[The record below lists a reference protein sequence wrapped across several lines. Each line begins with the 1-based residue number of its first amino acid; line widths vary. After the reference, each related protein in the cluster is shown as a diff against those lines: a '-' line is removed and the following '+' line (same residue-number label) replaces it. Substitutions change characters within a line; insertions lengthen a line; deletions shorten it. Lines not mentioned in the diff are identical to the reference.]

1 MKYAFYTRK
10 NRDDADKL
18 KEIIKNNIS
27 INFIEDENNPDV
39 VICIGGDGTFLE
51 AVSKYIDI
59 IDKVA
64 FVPFMTGHLGF
75 YIDFLPE
82 DAKDINDILI
92 NKPHIQNLPLIEAD
106 IDNNV
111 YYAVNEFSLGQFAH
125 ASAYDIRINDE
136 LLESYYGSGLLISTT
151 YGSSAYNRSVGG
163 PIVDNKLNAIIL
175 SKIAPITS
183 RQYTSIAAPIV
194 FNDDKVITLEY
205 KVRHRTKYP
214 QVLTAD
220 NRVYQFNELS
230 TIIIKKS
237 QKTVKLYTKDNYDY
251 LKRVRKAC

>member
-18 KEIIKNNIS
+18 KEVIKKNLNPELK
-27 INFIEDENNPDV
+27 EDEADPDI

-51 AVSKYIDI
+51 AVHKYIDKV
-59 IDKVA
+59 DKVK
-64 FVPFMTGHLGF
+64 FIPFMTGHVGF
-75 YIDFLPE
+75 YIDFMPE
-82 DAKDINDILI
+82 DAILI
-92 NKPHIQNLPLIEAD
+92 NHIIEKKPNIIEIPLIEAE
-106 IDNNV
+106 IDNEK

-125 ASAYDIRINDE
+125 ASAYEIRIDGE

-163 PIVDNKLNAIIL
+163 PIVDNSLNAIIL

-194 FNDDKVITLEY
+194 LNDDKVITLQYQTKHQY
-205 KVRHRTKYP
+205 KYT
-214 QVLTAD
+214 QTLTAD
-220 NRVYQFNELS
+220 NRMYQSSNLS
-230 TIIIKKS
+230 TITIKKS
-237 QKTVKLYTKDNYDY
+237 DKTVKLYTRELTTY
-251 LKRVRKAC
+251 LKRIRKAC